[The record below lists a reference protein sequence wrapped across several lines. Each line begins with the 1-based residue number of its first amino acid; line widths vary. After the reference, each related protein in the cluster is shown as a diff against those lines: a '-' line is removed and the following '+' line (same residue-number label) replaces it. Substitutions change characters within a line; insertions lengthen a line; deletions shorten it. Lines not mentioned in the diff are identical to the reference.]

1 MILMSVVTDK
11 KNKHLILNQVKINLA
26 KEILGAKT
34 ETETIEL
41 ALDSIITEEER
52 NKKAIEVH
60 EEFIASNAS
69 IEDVFGN
76 LEND

>member
-1 MILMSVVTDK
+1 MSVSIGK
-11 KNKHLILNQVKINLA
+11 KNKHLILNQGKINLA
-26 KEILGAKT
+26 KKILGAKT

-41 ALDSIITEEER
+41 ALDAVITEEER
-52 NKKAIEVH
+52 NKIANKATEDLLKSGIQ
-60 EEFIASNAS
+60 